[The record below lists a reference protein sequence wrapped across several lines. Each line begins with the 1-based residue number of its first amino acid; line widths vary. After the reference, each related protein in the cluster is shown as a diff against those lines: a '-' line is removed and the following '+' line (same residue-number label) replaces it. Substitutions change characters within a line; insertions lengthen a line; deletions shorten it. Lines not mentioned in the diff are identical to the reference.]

1 MQSNKS
7 VRVGPWTTAT
17 AVAVVVL
24 AIAEIVVL
32 VGNVEFQFSNLLT
45 LLALILAL
53 LIALVIL
60 LAGQLGGPGTPP
72 GEGESAEKRFP
83 DKGVT
88 VTVPWQGRT
97 VDVVRLP
104 LLPLEKLT
112 SDTDEFKP
120 KRLVMNFEVVDA
132 KDTDTVVT
140 DFEPP
145 FELRVDI
152 PEEYLAGIKHN
163 YDAIEMGFWDGCRW
177 IKFTREKHQFQMR
190 PNDPPGT
197 GAVAIAMISNWADP
211 PCGYGP

>member
-7 VRVGPWTTAT
+7 VRVWPWTTVT

-24 AIAEIVVL
+24 AIAEIVLL

-60 LAGQLGGPGTPP
+60 LAGQLGGPGVP
-72 GEGESAEKRFP
+72 GEGEPVEKRFP
-83 DKGVT
+83 DKGVK
-88 VTVPWQGRT
+88 VTVPWQGRA

-104 LLPLEKLT
+104 LLPLEKMA

-132 KDTDTVVT
+132 KDTDSLVT
-140 DFEPP
+140 DFKPP

-152 PEEYLAGIKHN
+152 PEEYLLGIKHN

-177 IKFTREKHQFQMR
+177 IKFTREKHQFQVR

-197 GAVAIAMISNWADP
+197 GAVATAMISNWADP
-211 PCGYGP
+211 AFGYGP

>member
-7 VRVGPWTTAT
+7 VRVGPWTTAA

-24 AIAEIVVL
+24 AVAEIVVR

-60 LAGQLGGPGTPP
+60 LAGWLGGPGTSP
-72 GEGESAEKRFP
+72 GEGMPIEKRFP

-88 VTVPWQGRT
+88 VKVPWQGRA
-97 VDVVRLP
+97 VDIVRLP
-104 LLPLEKLT
+104 LLPLEKLA

-120 KRLVMNFEVVDA
+120 TRLVMNFEVVDA
-132 KDTDTVVT
+132 KDTDKVVA
-140 DFEPP
+140 DFDPP
-145 FELRVDI
+145 FELRVVI
-152 PEEYLAGIKHN
+152 PEEYLVGIKHN
-163 YDAIEMGFWDGCRW
+163 YDAIEMGFWNGCRW
-177 IKFTREKHQFQMR
+177 IKLTREKHQFQVR

-197 GAVAIAMISNWADP
+197 GAVATAMMSNWADP
-211 PCGYGP
+211 PFGYGP

>member
-32 VGNVEFQFSNLLT
+32 VGNVEFQLSNLLT

-72 GEGESAEKRFP
+72 GEGEPIEKRFP

-88 VTVPWQGRT
+88 VTVPWQGRA
-97 VDVVRLP
+97 VDIVRLP
-104 LLPLEKLT
+104 LLPLEKLA

-132 KDTDTVVT
+132 KHTDSIIT

-145 FELRVDI
+145 FELRVEL
-152 PEEYLAGIKHN
+152 PEDYLAGIKHN

-177 IKFTREKHQFQMR
+177 IEFTKEKHQFTVR
-190 PNDPPGT
+190 PNDPPGS
-197 GAVAIAMISNWADP
+197 GAVATAMISNWADP
-211 PCGYGP
+211 PFGLGP